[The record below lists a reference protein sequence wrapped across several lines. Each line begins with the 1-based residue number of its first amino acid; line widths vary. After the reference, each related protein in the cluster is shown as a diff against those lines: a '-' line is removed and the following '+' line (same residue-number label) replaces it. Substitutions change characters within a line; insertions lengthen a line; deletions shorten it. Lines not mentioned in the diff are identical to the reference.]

1 MKRAYW
7 TTEQLDLLR
16 TFYPNFNTENVAF
29 MVGHSLS
36 STYQK
41 ARALGLKKST
51 ELMASESARRMTQFD
66 HPAREHRFQKGLVP
80 WNKGKKGVTG
90 VDESCRAT
98 QFKPGSKPQTT
109 LPIGSMKIDKD
120 GVLLLKVSDAPGRRA
135 QRWRAVHEVVWVRVN
150 GPVPSKHI
158 VVFKPGM
165 RTNALEEIT
174 IDKVE
179 CITRADNMRR
189 NARHNLPPEL
199 NEIIQLRAVLTRQI
213 NKRSKQNGT
222 ESNDPRSA

>member
-7 TTEQLDLLR
+7 TIEQLDLLR
-16 TFYPNFNTENVAF
+16 MFYPNFNTENVAF

-41 ARALGLKKST
+41 ARALGLQKSA

-66 HPAREHRFQKGLVP
+66 HPAREHRFHKGLVP
-80 WNKGKKGVTG
+80 WNKGTKGVTG
-90 VDESCRAT
+90 VHEACRKT
-98 QFKPGSKPQTT
+98 QFKAGVRQGVAVKLYQ
-109 LPIGSMKIDKD
+109 PIGTERISKD
-120 GVLLLKVSDAPGRRA
+120 GYLERKVNDDLPS
-135 QRWRAVHEVVWVRVN
+135 QKRWRAVHLIVWETAN
-150 GPVPSKHI
+150 GPLPKGYAVT
-158 VVFKPGM
+158 FKDGDK
-165 RTNALEEIT
+165 RNFALENLALLS
-174 IDKVE
+174 
-179 CITRADNMRR
+179 RADLMRR